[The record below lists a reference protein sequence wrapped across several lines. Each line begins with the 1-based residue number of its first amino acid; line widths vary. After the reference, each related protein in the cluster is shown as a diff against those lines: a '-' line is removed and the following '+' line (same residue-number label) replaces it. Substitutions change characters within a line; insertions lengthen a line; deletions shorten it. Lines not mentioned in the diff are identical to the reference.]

1 LEEADTGGESVV
13 KCESGE
19 DDEVVKK
26 DEGADNSKLHFE
38 LPNIIDIIRE
48 GSLARPLYTA

>member
-1 LEEADTGGESVV
+1 MEEADTGGESVV